1 MTDDYTKHQR
11 ASELLDIIDL
21 VSGVQEIEIAELK
34 GLCEAHG
41 IRSEKFI
48 ELWVDLCD
56 ASYEIIDAAE
66 EKLF

>member
-1 MTDDYTKHQR
+1 MDDYTKHQR
-11 ASELLDIIDL
+11 VSELWDIIDL

-34 GLCEAHG
+34 SLCEAHG

-56 ASYEIIDAAE
+56 ASHEIIDAAE
-66 EKLF
+66 EELF

>member
-1 MTDDYTKHQR
+1 MDDYTKHQR
-11 ASELLDIIDL
+11 TSELWDIIDL

-34 GLCEAHG
+34 DLCEAHG
-41 IRSEKFI
+41 IPSGKFI

-56 ASYEIIDAAE
+56 ASHEIIDAAE